1 MLITMILLGIII
13 YINSIVANDP
23 MSTGTLRVGILMIL
37 NFVNLVLARYGLTK
51 LSRLSLIF
59 LPPVIFLLGPTLTG
73 YVEEEAYTYYPY
85 VLIGGSIIPQLLLNP
100 KKEKFLYGFSLVYY
114 LALVVLID
122 VIMVRFAHNAF
133 PIVERI
139 KTFYVFY
146 KISQLILFFFI
157 NINIY
162 YLRMLNFHF
171 EEELNLRNKELDL
184 QNIELRVQK
193 DEIERQKDELISKEI
208 ITWQKLVNIITHEI
222 VNSAIPI
229 TNLAG
234 MSAQMLEDES
244 GVVQKPEKIGEEVT
258 EDIHHSLKII
268 ESRTQGLINFV
279 KATKSL
285 TDIPKP
291 NLRKV
296 FIHDLFDRV
305 ALLFRARFKEAG
317 VKFEM
322 EITPPDIHIEAD
334 LELIEQVIINLFQ
347 NSLEAMQDTT
357 GRKLSLIAVRK
368 SDEHVEISV
377 TDNGKGINEDV
388 LEKIFLPYYSTK
400 VNSSGIGLSLS
411 QQIMMLHHA
420 RIEVSSVVDKGSTFT
435 LMF

>member
-1 MLITMILLGIII
+1 
-13 YINSIVANDP
+13 
-23 MSTGTLRVGILMIL
+23 MSTGTLRVAILMIF
-37 NFVNLVLARYGLTK
+37 NFINLVLARYGLTK